1 MAFRATLNLEGKEVR
16 ILSCNYALQQDIDP
30 TGRPSSEVRGGT
42 IQFEVESTD
51 DTSFY
56 EWMIDA
62 WSLKSGNIH
71 FFKRDEHA
79 KLKELKFE
87 DAYIISYSEN
97 FDSTGDNP
105 MTESF
110 VISAKKIKMGNGV
123 HENPWPI

>member
-16 ILSCNYALQQDIDP
+16 ILGCNYALQQDIDA

-51 DTSFY
+51 DTSFF
-56 EWMIDA
+56 EWMIDSWA
-62 WSLKSGNIH
+62 LKSGDIT
-71 FFKRDEHA
+71 FYKRDEQS

-87 DAYIISYSEN
+87 DAYIISYAEN
-97 FDSTGDNP
+97 FDSLGDNP
-105 MTESF
+105 MSESF
-110 VISAKKIKMGNGV
+110 VISAKKISMGSGS